1 MRKLRFYA
9 ILCIAAAMFF
19 ATAFIPVNQSFAAEA
34 TQPSIVTTSE
44 GLSLALSKAKSGE
57 TIYVGDIDFEVKGTN
72 TNPIERKTVITGVR
86 IVNGKSDGTKA
97 VFTGGSFNLIGDNRS
112 GITTEFVFEGIRFDG
127 GIDTSVLTHSDW
139 KLPTNSQGEI
149 VLEQPSKAQYAVKTE
164 RNVKAT
170 FRSCDFENY
179 MFNTGAAIHADYS
192 DGSNSLELNLYDC
205 NFAKNAAF
213 TCGGAVAL
221 WGAYGTG
228 NNVSFLADGCRFEG
242 NFCGGATKITE
253 DGASNYIQTSYGG
266 AIYSKHVSV
275 ELRNTVLIGNTA
287 NHEYAN
293 APALSG
299 NYGKTDVS
307 SGGGIYCYFAPLTMK
322 NCVVTENKASTGG
335 GIKLKLSSAVID
347 GCVVAN
353 NRAQT
358 LAEKPN
364 SKNGLSSAMGLGG
377 GIYINYDN
385 SVYAIKLMNTSI
397 YGNYAQNALGA
408 IGVPTNPKERLD
420 LRFLFCTVE
429 NNTCE
434 TAREEYEHTDNN
446 NWLWYCQPGDFWELD
461 CVKKV
466 GCAIADAE
474 YPREPAVQT
483 PSEDNGYN
491 SFYVA
496 AVSDSTEPKHLS
508 PTDFSVPTEYVST
521 VCGGEFSRI
530 EGAFYVGDN
539 YRESLPVELDGNGV
553 AVEYDLTYGTAE
565 LPAPV
570 RNGYIFEGWVTE
582 KGETVD
588 PDQTLFAY
596 GETLTLY
603 AKWTARQFPV
613 LFIVGGAEETRT
625 QTYDTAWNVPD
636 AQKNG
641 YKFLGWYNAESGGEK
656 VDTASAFA
664 YDETLTLYARFEKKS
679 PLLAVVLSVSGAIIL
694 IAGSTVAVAL
704 IMRRKKA
711 AVAAGVTQAPAPPDK
726 PTPDTSA
733 LSPRE
738 REVLDLLLSGK
749 RRSEISE
756 ILYVGEETVK
766 SHIKNIYAKLEVK
779 SIHELFSK
787 FN

>member
-1 MRKLRFYA
+1 MGKLRFYA
-9 ILCIAAAMFF
+9 ILCIVAVMLL
-19 ATAFIPVNQSFAAEA
+19 ATALIPVGHSFAAEA
-34 TQPSIVTTSE
+34 TQPSLVTTTE
-44 GLSLALSKAKSGE
+44 ELSLALSKAKTGD
-57 TIYVGDIDFEVKGTN
+57 TIYVGDINFDIEGVN
-72 TNPIERKTVITGVR
+72 NNPGERKKVTNGVR
-86 IVNGKSDGTKA
+86 IVGGKSDGTKA
-97 VFTGGSFNLIGDNRS
+97 VLTGGSFNLIGDNRT
-112 GITTEFVFEGIRFDG
+112 GVTTEFYFEGILFSNDLN
-127 GIDTSVLTHSDW
+127 TLELKHSDW
-139 KLPTNSQGEI
+139 ELPTNSQGET
-149 VLEQPSKAQYAVKTE
+149 LLDQPSKAQYAVHLE

-170 FRSCDFENY
+170 FRNCDFQNY
-179 MFNTGAAIHADYS
+179 MFNAGGAIRADYS
-192 DGSNSLELNLYDC
+192 DGKNSLELNLYGC

-213 TCGGAVAL
+213 TCGGAIAL
-221 WGAYGTG
+221 WGAQGTG

-242 NFCGGATKITE
+242 NFCGGATKITNGN
-253 DGASNYIQTSYGG
+253 DDYYIQTSYGG
-266 AIYSKHVSV
+266 AIYANHASV
-275 ELRNTVLIGNTA
+275 ELRNTAIIGNSA
-287 NHEYAN
+287 NHVYAN

-322 NCVVTENKASTGG
+322 NCVVTENEASIGG
-335 GIKLKLSSAVID
+335 GIKIKLSSAVID

-358 LAEKPN
+358 LAEEPN
-364 SKNGLSSAMGLGG
+364 SEMGLSSAMGIGG
-377 GIYINYDN
+377 GIYINSDN
-385 SVYAIKLMNTSI
+385 SAYAIKLMNTSI

-408 IGVPTNPKERLD
+408 IGVPTNPKESLD
-420 LRFLFCTVE
+420 LRFFFCTVE
-429 NNTCE
+429 NNTCG
-434 TAREEYEHTDNN
+434 TVREGYKYIDEDK
-446 NWLWYCQPGDFWELD
+446 WIWYCQPGDFWELD

-474 YPREPAVQT
+474 YPREPTVQT

-491 SFYVA
+491 CFYVA
-496 AVSDSTEPKHLS
+496 AVSNSEEPKHLS
-508 PTDFSVPTEYVST
+508 PTDFSVPTEYIAT

-553 AVEYDLTYGTAE
+553 AVEYNLTYGTAK

-582 KGETVD
+582 TGETVD

-636 AQKNG
+636 AKKDG
-641 YKFLGWYNAESGGEK
+641 YKFLGWYNAEIGGEK

-679 PLLAVVLSVSGAIIL
+679 PFLAVVLSVSGAIIL

-711 AVAAGVTQAPAPPDK
+711 AVAAEVTQAPAPPDK
-726 PTPDTSA
+726 PTPDTSM

-738 REVLDLLLSGK
+738 KEVLNLLLSGK
-749 RRSEISE
+749 RRSEISK

>member
-1 MRKLRFYA
+1 MGKIRFHA
-9 ILCIAAAMFF
+9 ILCIAAAMFI
-19 ATAFIPVNQSFAAEA
+19 AAALIPVGHSFAAQA
-34 TQPSIVTTSE
+34 TQPSLVTTTE
-44 GLSLALSKAKSGE
+44 ELSLALSKAKTGD
-57 TIYVGDIDFEVKGTN
+57 TIYVGDIDFDIGGIN
-72 TNPIERKTVITGVR
+72 TNPGERKTVITGVR
-86 IVNGKSDGTKA
+86 IVGGKSDGTKA

-112 GITTEFVFEGIRFDG
+112 GVTTEFYFEGICFDG

-139 KLPTNSQGEI
+139 ELPTNSQGET
-149 VLEQPSKAQYAVKTE
+149 LLDQPSKAQYAVYME

-170 FRSCDFENY
+170 FRNCDFEKY
-179 MFNTGAAIHADYS
+179 MFNAGGAIRADYY

-205 NFAKNAAF
+205 NFTNNAAF

-221 WGAYGTG
+221 WGAQGTG
-228 NNVSFLADGCRFEG
+228 NNVSFFADGCRFEG
-242 NFCGGATKITE
+242 NFCGGANKKTDE
-253 DGASNYIQTSYGG
+253 NGDYYIQTSYGG
-266 AIYSKHVSV
+266 AIYAKHVSV
-275 ELRNTVLIGNTA
+275 ELRNSVLIGNSA

-322 NCVVTENKASTGG
+322 NCVVTENEASTGG

-364 SKNGLSSAMGLGG
+364 SEMGLSSAMGIGG

-385 SVYAIKLMNTSI
+385 SVYAIRFTNTSI

-408 IGVPTNPKERLD
+408 IGVPNNPREKLD
-420 LRFLFCTVE
+420 LRFFFCAVE
-429 NNTCE
+429 KNTCG
-434 TAREEYEHTDNN
+434 TAREDYKYIADEIWIWH
-446 NWLWYCQPGDFWELD
+446 CQPGDFWELD

-466 GCAIADAE
+466 GSAISDAE
-474 YPREPAVQT
+474 YPRKPDTQT

-491 SFYVA
+491 CFYVA
-496 AVSDSTEPKHLS
+496 DVSNSAEPKHLS
-508 PTDFSVPTEYVST
+508 PTDFSVPTEYVAT
-521 VCGGEFSRI
+521 ACGKEFSRI

-539 YRESLPVELDGNGV
+539 YRKSLPVKLDGNGV
-553 AVEYDLTYGTAE
+553 AVEYDLTYGTAK

-582 KGETVD
+582 TGETVD

-596 GETLTLY
+596 GETLALY

-625 QTYDTAWNVPD
+625 QTYDTMWNLPD

-641 YKFLGWYNAESGGEK
+641 YKFLGWYTAESGGEK

-711 AVAAGVTQAPAPPDK
+711 TVAAGVTQAPAPPDK